1 MFRLPIVFLICIF
14 VCMHLRAQLTLPET
28 DTVSRVAIS
37 GELNTS
43 IKDKNK
49 VLITWP
55 SIDTISIDYYS
66 LERKTNDF
74 EYELVG
80 VIKRDSLLKDYQWFD
95 EAAPVGRHHY
105 RLFIVTREGQKSLYA
120 SSQVIMPGATDIK
133 FYPNPV
139 ENVLIIRSSYP
150 LDVMILDGQGMIRVP
165 MFQVNGLYTL
175 NVSQLRKG
183 VYYIRFQNKL
193 TGIVSQE
200 RLVKN

>member
-1 MFRLPIVFLICIF
+1 MYRLPIVFLMCTFICMQL
-14 VCMHLRAQLTLPET
+14 CAQMTLPVT
-28 DTVSRVAIS
+28 DTVTRYTPS
-37 GELNTS
+37 GELYTS

-49 VLITWP
+49 VMISWP
-55 SIDTISIDYYS
+55 SMDSISIDYYS
-66 LERKTNDF
+66 LERKTNDLD
-74 EYELVG
+74 YELVG
-80 VIKRDSLLKDYQWFD
+80 VIKRDSLLKNYQWFD

-105 RLFIVTREGQKSLYA
+105 RLFIVTPEGQKNLFA

-139 ENVLIIRSSYP
+139 ENVLIIRASYP

-175 NVSQLRKG
+175 NVSQLKKG
-183 VYYIRFQNKL
+183 IYYIRFQNKL

>member
-1 MFRLPIVFLICIF
+1 MFRLPIVFLMCTFI
-14 VCMHLRAQLTLPET
+14 CMHLRSQMTLPVS
-28 DTVSRVAIS
+28 DTGTRITLN
-37 GELNTS
+37 GEMYTS

-49 VLITWP
+49 VMISWP
-55 SIDTISIDYYS
+55 SMDSINIDYYS
-66 LERKTNDF
+66 LERKTNDL

-80 VIKRDSLLKDYQWFD
+80 VIKRDSLLKNYQWFD
-95 EAAPVGRHHY
+95 EAATVGRHQY
-105 RLFIVTREGQKSLYA
+105 RLFIVTPEGHKNLLA
-120 SSQVIMPGATDIK
+120 SSKVIMPGATDIK

-150 LDVMILDGQGMIRVP
+150 LDVMILDGQGMIRIP

-175 NVSQLRKG
+175 NVSQLKKG

-200 RLVKN
+200 RLAKN